1 MTRHRWLGLIL
12 ATLLLAIGWAHT
24 PQEEGGAVV
33 GQVTNG
39 TPGATVPA
47 DLAVTLHVFSGTQET
62 ATYTAP
68 LAADG
73 SFRFEGLTP
82 DEGEAFVA
90 RVVYR
95 DVTYLSKFGAFE
107 PGQQELALP
116 VTIYEITEGPAAV
129 LVTRLHVFVNRTEDH
144 LEIAEYYRVG
154 NTGDRTYVGIEDPE
168 TGRRTTLHLTL
179 PEGATTLQ
187 FDDAGLGERFLE
199 RESGF
204 ADTYPILP
212 GDATVEVFF
221 SYELPYREGQQVE
234 RVFDVP
240 VDSIVLVI
248 PEGEG
253 TLEGKGLTP
262 AGVLDTQMGPTL
274 SYTAGPLAA
283 GESLAFSMA
292 SRAAEGWRSNEA
304 GESAIGLVSL
314 VAAIVV
320 AYLLWRSPAQVPI
333 PAQARPLVEAIAAL
347 DARFEARQVEEGTY
361 HRERSALK
369 QRVRALLAD
378 QPDD

>member
-1 MTRHRWLGLIL
+1 MTRHQWPGLIL
-12 ATLLLAIGWAHT
+12 ATLLLATGWT
-24 PQEEGGAVV
+24 QIPQAEGVAVV

-39 TPGATVPA
+39 TPGGTVPA
-47 DLAVTLHVFSGTQET
+47 DLVVTLHVFSGTQET
-62 ATYTAP
+62 ATHTTTP
-68 LAADG
+68 AADG
-73 SFRFEGLTP
+73 SFRFDGLTP
-82 DEGEAFVA
+82 GEGETLVV

-95 DVTYLSKFGAFE
+95 DVTYLSEFGAFE
-107 PGQQELALP
+107 PGQQELSLP
-116 VTIYEITEGPAAV
+116 VTIYEITGEPAAV
-129 LVTRLHVFVNRTEDH
+129 LVTQLHMFVSRTEDH
-144 LEIAEYYRVG
+144 LEVAEYYRAG

-179 PEGATTLQ
+179 PEGAMALQ
-187 FDDAGLGERFLE
+187 FDGAGLGERFLE
-199 RESGF
+199 QEDGF
-204 ADTYPILP
+204 ADTYPIPP

-234 RVFDVP
+234 RAFDVP

-248 PEGEG
+248 PQDEG

-262 AGVLDTQMGPTL
+262 AGALDTQMGPAL

-292 SRAAEGWRSNEA
+292 SPAAEERKSRETGK
-304 GESAIGLVSL
+304 SAIGLTSL

-347 DARFEARQVEEGTY
+347 DARFETHQVEEEAY

-369 QRVRALLAD
+369 RQVRALLAD
-378 QPDD
+378 QPND